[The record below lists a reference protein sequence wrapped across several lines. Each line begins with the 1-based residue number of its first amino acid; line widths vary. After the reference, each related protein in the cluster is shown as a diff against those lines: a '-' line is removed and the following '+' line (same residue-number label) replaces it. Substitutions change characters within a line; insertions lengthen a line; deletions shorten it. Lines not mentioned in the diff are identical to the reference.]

1 MQQKTIGSFIAAL
14 RKASG
19 MTQRELAEQL
29 NVSDKTVS
37 RWERDEGAPDLSL
50 IPVIAELFG
59 VTCDELLRGE
69 RRSPVERNQEDTD
82 KKAQKQRK
90 YLLSSALA
98 RSRNRS
104 LLASALA
111 VTGLIAAMICN
122 FGFLRAYI
130 GFFVGCVFY
139 LAAGV
144 CQAIVL
150 SSALFSV
157 SEESLQDPDAAAF
170 RRTVIRQAQRTFC
183 LTAILLGASLP
194 LLFLPGDAH
203 VGLTGGG
210 WCALGVLLAAVT
222 ALVCYVVCHFVDN
235 KLLKNGTYVLTEKQ
249 KVIFEGNQ
257 RLLRTCVTAL
267 VICLAITGTAQMI
280 LNFAMDATSLAPS
293 IRFDDYDSFIAFM
306 ERDVDSYSY
315 GAPDN
320 VVATPAPDSSIV
332 YYDQYGNEITEEE
345 ANYRELTLPDGTVVC
360 SYQARNNTVSAIR
373 YSPKED
379 GSILPITVIT
389 YDALYTG
396 QARLNAVNGVFAAL
410 YALEIGLTV
419 LVYALRR
426 KKA

>member
-1 MQQKTIGSFIAAL
+1 MQQKTMGSFLAAL

-69 RRSPVERNQEDTD
+69 RRPAADRVPEDAD
-82 KKAQKQRK
+82 KKVQKQRK
-90 YLLSSALA
+90 YLLAAALS

-130 GFFVGCVFY
+130 GFFIGCVFY
-139 LAAGV
+139 LGAGV
-144 CQAIVL
+144 TQFIVL
-150 SSALFSV
+150 NSALFSV

-170 RRTVIRQAQRTFC
+170 RRAVIRHAQRTFC
-183 LTAILLGASLP
+183 LTAILLGGSLP
-194 LLFLPGDAH
+194 LLFLPGEAH

-210 WCALGVLLAAVT
+210 WCALGVLIAAVT
-222 ALVCYVVCHFVDN
+222 ALICYVVCRFVDN
-235 KLLKNGTYVLTEKQ
+235 RLLKNGTYVLTEKQ
-249 KVIFEGNQ
+249 KAVFEGNQ

-293 IRFDDYDSFIAFM
+293 IRFDDYESFIAFM
-306 ERDVDSYSY
+306 ERDVDTYIY
-315 GAPDN
+315 NGT
-320 VVATPAPDSSIV
+320 VHTPVPDSSV
-332 YYDQYGNEITEEE
+332 TYYDQYGNEISEEE
-345 ANYRELTLPDGTVVC
+345 ALYRELTLADGTVVC
-360 SYQARNNTVSAIR
+360 SYYDRNDSVCHIR

-396 QARLNAVNGVFAAL
+396 QARLNAVNGVIAVL
-410 YALEIGLTV
+410 YGLEIGLAV

>member
-1 MQQKTIGSFIAAL
+1 M
-14 RKASG
+14 
-19 MTQRELAEQL
+19 
-29 NVSDKTVS
+29 
-37 RWERDEGAPDLSL
+37 
-50 IPVIAELFG
+50 
-59 VTCDELLRGE
+59 
-69 RRSPVERNQEDTD
+69 
-82 KKAQKQRK
+82 
-90 YLLSSALA
+90 
-98 RSRNRS
+98 
-104 LLASALA
+104 
-111 VTGLIAAMICN
+111 
-122 FGFLRAYI
+122 
-130 GFFVGCVFY
+130 
-139 LAAGV
+139 
-144 CQAIVL
+144 
-150 SSALFSV
+150 
-157 SEESLQDPDAAAF
+157 
-170 RRTVIRQAQRTFC
+170 
-183 LTAILLGASLP
+183 
-194 LLFLPGDAH
+194 
-203 VGLTGGG
+203 GLTGGG

>member
-29 NVSDKTVS
+29 NVSDKPVS

-183 LTAILLGASLP
+183 LTAILLGASFPCCSCPGMPTWASRAEAGALSACSLP
-194 LLFLPGDAH
+194 P
-203 VGLTGGG
+203 
-210 WCALGVLLAAVT
+210 
-222 ALVCYVVCHFVDN
+222 
-235 KLLKNGTYVLTEKQ
+235 
-249 KVIFEGNQ
+249 
-257 RLLRTCVTAL
+257 
-267 VICLAITGTAQMI
+267 
-280 LNFAMDATSLAPS
+280 
-293 IRFDDYDSFIAFM
+293 
-306 ERDVDSYSY
+306 
-315 GAPDN
+315 
-320 VVATPAPDSSIV
+320 
-332 YYDQYGNEITEEE
+332 
-345 ANYRELTLPDGTVVC
+345 
-360 SYQARNNTVSAIR
+360 
-373 YSPKED
+373 
-379 GSILPITVIT
+379 
-389 YDALYTG
+389 
-396 QARLNAVNGVFAAL
+396 
-410 YALEIGLTV
+410 
-419 LVYALRR
+419 
-426 KKA
+426 

>member
-1 MQQKTIGSFIAAL
+1 MQQKTMGSFLAAL

-29 NVSDKTVS
+29 NVSDKTVR

-69 RRSPVERNQEDTD
+69 RRSPVERTQEDND

-90 YLLSSALA
+90 YLLASSLS

-104 LLASALA
+104 LLSSALA

-144 CQAIVL
+144 SQAIIL
-150 SSALFSV
+150 SNALFSV

-183 LTAILLGASLP
+183 LTAVLLGSSLP
-194 LLFLPGDAH
+194 LLLLPGDAH
-203 VGLTGGG
+203 VGLTAGG
-210 WCALGVLLAAVT
+210 WCALGVLISVVI
-222 ALVCYVVCHFVDN
+222 ALICYIVCHFVDS
-235 KLLKNGTYVLTEKQ
+235 KLMKNGTYVLTEKQ
-249 KVIFEGNQ
+249 QEIFKGNQ

-267 VICLAITGTAQMI
+267 VICLAITGTAQLI

-360 SYQARNNTVSAIR
+360 SYQARNRTVCNIR

-389 YDALYTG
+389 YDALYAG
-396 QARLNAVNGVFAAL
+396 QARLNAVNGVIAAL
-410 YALEIGLTV
+410 YVLEIGLTV

-426 KKA
+426 KNA